1 MIPKGR
7 ELFIP
12 QVYLQLSLIVIQY
25 PRKEKGNPRKGK
37 RHEFR
42 SVPLDTQG
50 ADYNDVRDYYF
61 GLSFRTLIWGKEPR
75 L

>member
-25 PRKEKGNPRKGK
+25 PRREKGNPPER
-37 RHEFR
+37 
-42 SVPLDTQG
+42 
-50 ADYNDVRDYYF
+50 
-61 GLSFRTLIWGKEPR
+61 
-75 L
+75 